1 MTADQLAAINS
12 VINEIEASL
21 EEHRSMA
28 YLADFDPGYA
38 SRWWTVASLAVFL
51 ASLLGVVTVANAIL

>member
-1 MTADQLAAINS
+1 MTAYQLAAIHS

-21 EEHRSMA
+21 EEHRSTV
-28 YLADFDPGYA
+28 YLAAFDPGYA

-51 ASLLGVVTVANAIL
+51 ASLLGVVTLANAIL